1 MATLIKSDHMVSIYI
16 LSFKKSN
23 HKYAILDYMTF
34 LFILKWPY
42 ENQNSH
48 KPLKVTMYYSK
59 WPYDE
64 VGVPYDSVMVTPH
77 PQCSTLWYNYL
88 ILIFI

>member
-1 MATLIKSDHMVSIYI
+1 MVTLIKSDHMVSIYL

-23 HKYAILDYMTF
+23 HKYAILDHMTF

-42 ENQNSH
+42 ENQNNH

-59 WPYDE
+59 WP
-64 VGVPYDSVMVTPH
+64 
-77 PQCSTLWYNYL
+77 
-88 ILIFI
+88 